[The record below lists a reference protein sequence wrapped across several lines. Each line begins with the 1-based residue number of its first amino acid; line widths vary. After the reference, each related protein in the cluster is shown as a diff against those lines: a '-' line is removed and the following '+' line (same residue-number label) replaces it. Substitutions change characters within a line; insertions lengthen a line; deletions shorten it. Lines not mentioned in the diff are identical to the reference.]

1 MKNREVR
8 VFIASMMLVS
18 LVAGSLAGA
27 PLTAPEE
34 GTVTV
39 TAAEFAGA
47 ENKETA
53 KTGSE
58 TKSSEE
64 KKSEKNSSEKKASK
78 TGSSEKNDSKEKASA
93 KPTKEETV
101 YAKIDG
107 SGSVKSV
114 TVSDQL
120 KNISDSSKLEDI
132 SDLKDIVNVKG
143 DEAFSAM
150 GKSVVWDTADSDICY
165 QGSTSKELPVGI
177 KITYKLD
184 GKDISDAELKGKSGH
199 VAIRYTYENK
209 SGSKGKAATPFM
221 MATGL
226 LMDEDVFKNV
236 TVENGRL
243 ISDGERNMVIGYG
256 LPAMKDILGI
266 EEKDL
271 DIPDYF
277 EIEADVTEYE
287 PVEGMTIAT
296 NSIFNDLDT
305 DRFDSLDELKDSMNE
320 LQDAS
325 SQLVSGSGELK
336 NGIDTLLASSGTLT
350 DGIDQLVSGGGELQ
364 AGTNELAN
372 GGNALADGN
381 ARLAD
386 GTGLLLDG
394 TRTLASGAG

>member
-39 TAAEFAGA
+39 TATEFAGA

-64 KKSEKNSSEKKASK
+64 KK
-78 TGSSEKNDSKEKASA
+78 SEKNDSKEKASA

-184 GKDISDAELKGKSGH
+184 GK
-199 VAIRYTYENK
+199 
-209 SGSKGKAATPFM
+209 
-221 MATGL
+221 
-226 LMDEDVFKNV
+226 
-236 TVENGRL
+236 
-243 ISDGERNMVIGYG
+243 
-256 LPAMKDILGI
+256 
-266 EEKDL
+266 
-271 DIPDYF
+271 
-277 EIEADVTEYE
+277 
-287 PVEGMTIAT
+287 
-296 NSIFNDLDT
+296 
-305 DRFDSLDELKDSMNE
+305 
-320 LQDAS
+320 
-325 SQLVSGSGELK
+325 
-336 NGIDTLLASSGTLT
+336 
-350 DGIDQLVSGGGELQ
+350 
-364 AGTNELAN
+364 
-372 GGNALADGN
+372 
-381 ARLAD
+381 
-386 GTGLLLDG
+386 
-394 TRTLASGAG
+394 